1 MTEEKSSMMIEEKEK
16 VIELDIERLKTFK
29 DHPFRVEADGK
40 MEELKESIE
49 KFGIINPL
57 IVRPM
62 KDGSYEIISGHRRKY
77 AAEQLGYEKVP
88 AIVRVMEDGDA
99 IIAMVESNQQREF
112 IYPSE
117 KAYAYRMKYDVMKR
131 RQGRKKRGQ
140 VIPNY
145 TGKRTIQILAEEFGD
160 SPKQVQRY
168 LKISQLI
175 PGLIKKLDEGMLSVN
190 PAVELAFMKEADQRT
205 MLNVLDETEMIP
217 SLSQAQRLKQ
227 MSYDNCLSKEAAV
240 EVLGEIKRG
249 VISRV
254 EFKNEQ
260 LYRFFPRWY
269 SAAEMKR
276 EILEI
281 LKLWTDKKM
290 NL

>member
-1 MTEEKSSMMIEEKEK
+1 MADEKTIDMVEEKEK
-16 VIELDIERLKTFK
+16 VIELDIERLKAFK

-40 MEELKESIE
+40 MAELKESIE

-77 AAEQLGYEKVP
+77 AAEQLGYKKVP
-88 AIVRVMEDGDA
+88 VIVRVMEDGDA

-140 VIPNY
+140 VIPDY
-145 TGKRTIQILAEEFGD
+145 TGKRTVQILAEEFGD

-175 PGLIKKLDEGMLSVN
+175 PGLIKKLDEGMLCVN
-190 PAVELAFMKEADQRT
+190 PAVELAFMKEADQRI
-205 MLNVLDETEMIP
+205 MLTVLDETELVP

-240 EVLGEIKRG
+240 QVLGEIKRG
-249 VISRV
+249 AISRV

-276 EILEI
+276 EIIEI
-281 LKLWTDKKM
+281 LKIWTDKKM
-290 NL
+290 NS